1 MGSFNSTIFPE
12 IQTML
17 RLALLCLMA
26 DVYSEAGLVAYP
38 NGALVPYDGANI
50 AATNA
55 HLAYKGYLGYGYHYL
70 GKRSAEA
77 EADPGLV
84 AYPNGAL
91 VPYDGANLAATQA
104 HLATT
109 YPRFGYHGYH
119 YIGKRSAE
127 AEAEADPALV
137 AYSNGAVVPYYAP
150 LHGGLGCWTLWL
162 SLLGLD
168 WRVLKLSTVQ
178 IIL

>member
-12 IQTML
+12 MQTML

-26 DVYSEAGLVAYP
+26 AVYSEAGLVAYP

-91 VPYDGANLAATQA
+91 VPYDGANLAAT
-104 HLATT
+104 

-137 AYSNGAVVPYYAP
+137 
-150 LHGGLGCWTLWL
+150 
-162 SLLGLD
+162 
-168 WRVLKLSTVQ
+168 
-178 IIL
+178 

>member
-1 MGSFNSTIFPE
+1 MGSFNSTIFLE

-26 DVYSEAGLVAYP
+26 SVYSEA
-38 NGALVPYDGANI
+38 
-50 AATNA
+50 
-55 HLAYKGYLGYGYHYL
+55 
-70 GKRSAEA
+70 
-77 EADPGLV
+77 GLV

-127 AEAEADPALV
+127 AEADPALV

-150 LHGGLGCWTLWL
+150 LHGGYGYAGVYGYPYW
-162 SLLGLD
+162 G
-168 WRVLKLSTVQ
+168 
-178 IIL
+178 